1 MKFVNPWMLVLVALV
16 PVAGAWWVFL
26 RARAEKRLSGLV
38 APALQGR
45 LLPRNPRLFNLQ
57 AALLLAGLA
66 LVLFA
71 AARPQKMQAR
81 TRNVVVALDVSRSML
96 AADVRPNRLE
106 RAKADVADL
115 IDSLEGDRCALVA
128 FRRTGVLLCPLTTDH
143 GFLRSTLESATPE
156 SAPRGETDLG
166 SAIRTSLDALDPA
179 ADDHNAIILISDGGD
194 LRGGARDAARL
205 AAKRNVPVFTVGL
218 GNPRAETAIPDAS
231 GSGSQQYQGKA
242 VTTKLEEAALAEI
255 AKLSGG
261 RYVPLATAGTAETT
275 LGAIYRRFLRQV
287 AAKEQAEEE
296 ELRATERFGI
306 FLVPGLLLVLL
317 AGMFSRGRFAGRVAR
332 KALGAWCL
340 VLGAWCLLVPR
351 QAFADT
357 NTSYQLQEPETQSPS
372 TNHEA
377 PSTKHQA
384 LGTKHQAPSTP
395 LDDREIWNQGVDYY
409 RAGDWTNALATLQ
422 PLMLSRTHGARA
434 SEVVGAILNAN
445 AKRELA
451 QAKSAQGVHAEDAT
465 LAPLRRAF
473 SARNEGAWAMQRA
486 LRAAPDDPRAN
497 RNFSRAMDG
506 LKELRD
512 ELHVEEV
519 LAKAKGKD
527 PKAQMAEAAREALA
541 LLKEQASVLTNE
553 AGVAVA
559 RSEAL
564 AKRAETLADALI
576 PLKRTVLESVT
587 NEQQAAE
594 IVGDVEATR
603 DATLRAADQLADLSS
618 DAALSL
624 STSENAF
631 HRYWKGLLDPGGA
644 LEEAVGAQS
653 NAVARAE
660 KVNGR
665 DWQQEAL
672 DFTQIFGTRFPE
684 WVKQQ
689 CAQDMSFK
697 SNEPPYTVRVAQEI
711 GNAAQEIVKK
721 QQALLK
727 EPKDEDAA
735 VAVAGLT
742 RVRDRFGLLA
752 ADPRQLVAAD
762 ILMQTN
768 AYNDVKRTD
777 GFSWQ
782 KDAYDHTRAFR
793 ARFPAWAQQKE
804 QEIQQKIQNGDT
816 NAVPFTKEQ
825 QAEVAA
831 LAAAVEKKQHL
842 CLEKE
847 LPPEQLDAIGKLER
861 IRELLPKDPNG
872 GGQNN
877 QQQQQ
882 QQNQDQNKDQ
892 DKKDNQ
898 DQQQD
903 QQNQDE
909 QKDDQQQQQEQK
921 PQAEE
926 PKDDKEVEELLR
938 KAQERSDEHE
948 NDKKMRMRKMPPSPN
963 ERDW

>member
-1 MKFVNPWMLVLVALV
+1 MKLARQCT
-16 PVAGAWWVFL
+16 VF
-26 RARAEKRLSGLV
+26 
-38 APALQGR
+38 
-45 LLPRNPRLFNLQ
+45 
-57 AALLLAGLA
+57 
-66 LVLFA
+66 
-71 AARPQKMQAR
+71 
-81 TRNVVVALDVSRSML
+81 
-96 AADVRPNRLE
+96 
-106 RAKADVADL
+106 
-115 IDSLEGDRCALVA
+115 LVA
-128 FRRTGVLLCPLTTDH
+128 FVLFTGCNASEEDAATNGTRRVEDAAPYQD
-143 GFLRSTLESATPE
+143 SATE
-156 SAPRGETDLG
+156 EPRT
-166 SAIRTSLDALDPA
+166 TSNEP
-179 ADDHNAIILISDGGD
+179 
-194 LRGGARDAARL
+194 
-205 AAKRNVPVFTVGL
+205 
-218 GNPRAETAIPDAS
+218 
-231 GSGSQQYQGKA
+231 Q
-242 VTTKLEEAALAEI
+242 TT
-255 AKLSGG
+255 
-261 RYVPLATAGTAETT
+261 
-275 LGAIYRRFLRQV
+275 
-287 AAKEQAEEE
+287 
-296 ELRATERFGI
+296 
-306 FLVPGLLLVLL
+306 
-317 AGMFSRGRFAGRVAR
+317 
-332 KALGAWCL
+332 
-340 VLGAWCLLVPR
+340 
-351 QAFADT
+351 
-357 NTSYQLQEPETQSPS
+357 N
-372 TNHEA
+372 
-377 PSTKHQA
+377 
-384 LGTKHQAPSTP
+384 
-395 LDDREIWNQGVDYY
+395 LDDREIWNMGVDYY
-409 RAGDWTNALATLQ
+409 RAGDYTNALATLK

-434 SEVVGAILNAN
+434 SELVGAILNAG
-445 AKRELA
+445 AKADLA

-465 LAPLRRAF
+465 LAPLRRAV
-473 SARNEGAWAMQRA
+473 SARDEGAWAMQRA

-497 RNFSRAMDG
+497 RNYTRAMDG

-527 PKAQMAEAAREALA
+527 PKALMADAAREALA
-541 LLKEQASVLTNE
+541 ILREQESVLTNE
-553 AGVAVA
+553 AGVAIA

-564 AKRAETLADALI
+564 AKRAEKLADALI

-594 IVGDVEATR
+594 RVGDVEATR
-603 DATLRAADQLADLSS
+603 DATLRAADQLADLSA
-618 DAALSL
+618 DASLSL

-631 HRYWKGLLDPGGA
+631 HRYWKGLLDPAGA
-644 LEEAVGAQS
+644 LTEAVGAQS

-672 DFTQIFGTRFPE
+672 DFTQIFGARFPE

-689 CAQDMSFK
+689 CAQDTATS
-697 SNEPPYTVRVAQEI
+697 SNEPPYTVHVAEEI
-711 GNAAQEIVKK
+711 AKAAQGIVKT

-735 VAVAGLT
+735 IAIAGLT

-831 LAAAVEKKQHL
+831 LAEAVEKKQHV
-842 CLEKE
+842 CLDKD
-847 LPPEQLDAIGKLER
+847 LPPEQLDILRKLER

-872 GGQNN
+872 GGAQNN

-892 DKKDNQ
+892 KD

-903 QQNQDE
+903 QQNQDQQQDE
-909 QKDDQQQQQEQK
+909 QQQQEQK
-921 PQAEE
+921 EQKEKAED

-938 KAQERSDEHE
+938 RAQERSDEHE
-948 NDKKMRMRKMPPSPN
+948 NDKKMRMRKAPPSPN

>member
-57 AALLLAGLA
+57 AALLLSGLA

-71 AARPQKMQAR
+71 TARPQWGHSSQKMQAR

-115 IDSLEGDRCALVA
+115 IDSLEGDRCAIVA

-218 GNPRAETAIPDAS
+218 GNPRAESAIPDAS

-317 AGMFSRGRFAGRVAR
+317 AGMFSRGRFAGRIAR
-332 KALGAWCL
+332 KAAVAALLLIAGMNAGA
-340 VLGAWCLLVPR
+340 
-351 QAFADT
+351 QDT
-357 NTSYQLQEPETQSPS
+357 NDVPCQ
-372 TNHEA
+372 A

-384 LGTKHQAPSTP
+384 PSTEYQAPAAQ
-395 LDDREIWNQGVDYY
+395 DDREIWNQGVDYY

-434 SEVVGAILNAN
+434 SEVVGTILNAN
-445 AKRELA
+445 AKQELA

-465 LAPLRRAF
+465 LAPLRRAY

-527 PKAQMAEAAREALA
+527 PKAQMADAAREALA

-594 IVGDVEATR
+594 IVGDVESTR

-624 STSENAF
+624 SASENAF
-631 HRYWKGLLDPGGA
+631 HRYWKGLLDPAGA
-644 LEEAVGAQS
+644 LTEAVGAQS

-711 GNAAQEIVKK
+711 GNAAQEIVKQ

-727 EPKDEDAA
+727 EPKDEDAS
-735 VAVAGLT
+735 VAAAGLV

-782 KDAYDHTRAFR
+782 KDAYDYTRAFR

-831 LAAAVEKKQHL
+831 LATEVEKKQHV

-847 LPPEQLDAIGKLER
+847 LPPEQLDVIRKLER

-882 QQNQDQNKDQ
+882 QQNQDQ